1 MGSGHCTW
9 HGWGPTTQLHLPHS
23 PWRSG
28 TWQPQA
34 GGKKGSLGQLE
45 TELPLLTLAT
55 CPLRSRTSFSR
66 FLFSP
71 RAVESAASLEF
82 SKASTSLRR
91 AWAVSRS
98 PSFLAFLQG
107 KGWHR

>member
-1 MGSGHCTW
+1 MAGDPPPKCI
-9 HGWGPTTQLHLPHS
+9 GPTAPGMV
-23 PWRSG
+23 G
-28 TWQPQA
+28 TWQPP
-34 GGKKGSLGQLE
+34 GRGVKRDPWVSYE
-45 TELPLLTLAT
+45 SELPLLTLAT

-71 RAVESAASLEF
+71 RAVESAASLEL